1 VRSASIG
8 AGGVAAV
15 PARARQAEAALT
27 GQPWDEAAVQRAAQA
42 LQTEFTP
49 LSDMRASSAYRR
61 TVLARLV
68 QRFWLE
74 SQGHTDVSLESF
86 RLEEMA

>member
-1 VRSASIG
+1 VHDRAL
-8 AGGVAAV
+8 AG
-15 PARARQAEAALT
+15 EAALT

-49 LSDMRASSAYRR
+49 LSDMRASSQYRS

-74 SQGHTDVSLESF
+74 SQGMQQINLEAF
-86 RLEEMA
+86 TLEGEPV